1 MSSAG
6 PACDQAGR
14 RAPAAEL
21 TAVIL
26 LRSVVVRRM
35 PLPEGDVMWDVLG
48 ELGQAVREA
57 LRDWP
62 GTLRLLCVLAAFTM
76 AVVILRW
83 QLYHR

>member
-6 PACDQAGR
+6 PARDLAGR

-21 TAVIL
+21 TAAIL

-35 PLPEGDVMWDVLG
+35 ALPEGDVMWDVLG

-57 LRDWP
+57 PQGQEAPLQMIGFGRS
-62 GTLRLLCVLAAFTM
+62 A
-76 AVVILRW
+76 
-83 QLYHR
+83 